1 MPQRPRAWVN
11 AASPGYFAAMGI
23 PMIEG
28 REFSWRDDAPA
39 ERRMAIVNRAFAR
52 AYLNG
57 RRATGTLLD
66 IRWVTELNPPGVPW
80 EVVGVAADTRQ
91 ANLHME
97 PIPEIFLSMSQ
108 VGSEGAV
115 YVVRSRSETGMARI
129 LAQTVADVDPRLE
142 KISAG
147 PLGGM
152 VAGNL
157 EPRALGM
164 RLIAGFGA
172 LALLLTAVGVYG
184 IVAFR
189 AAQRQREMAIRS
201 ALGGTAAEI
210 RKLVLGH
217 GARIGIW
224 GTAAGL
230 AAFQLVA
237 PLLKGQLYQ
246 TEPFDLV
253 TTMAVT
259 MTILGITIAASIA
272 PSHRAGKTVLMDV
285 LRDA

>member
-1 MPQRPRAWVN
+1 
-11 AASPGYFAAMGI
+11 
-23 PMIEG
+23 
-28 REFSWRDDAPA
+28 
-39 ERRMAIVNRAFAR
+39 
-52 AYLNG
+52 
-57 RRATGTLLD
+57 
-66 IRWVTELNPPGVPW
+66 
-80 EVVGVAADTRQ
+80 
-91 ANLHME
+91 
-97 PIPEIFLSMSQ
+97 
-108 VGSEGAV
+108 
-115 YVVRSRSETGMARI
+115 
-129 LAQTVADVDPRLE
+129 
-142 KISAG
+142 
-147 PLGGM
+147 
-152 VAGNL
+152 
-157 EPRALGM
+157 
-164 RLIAGFGA
+164 
-172 LALLLTAVGVYG
+172 
-184 IVAFR
+184 
-189 AAQRQREMAIRS
+189 MAIRS

>member
-1 MPQRPRAWVN
+1 
-11 AASPGYFAAMGI
+11 
-23 PMIEG
+23 
-28 REFSWRDDAPA
+28 
-39 ERRMAIVNRAFAR
+39 
-52 AYLNG
+52 
-57 RRATGTLLD
+57 
-66 IRWVTELNPPGVPW
+66 
-80 EVVGVAADTRQ
+80 
-91 ANLHME
+91 ME

-157 EPRALGM
+157 EPRALRM

-184 IVAFR
+184 SLHSARPRGSAKWRSGRRWAVR
-189 AAQRQREMAIRS
+189 RQRSGSSCSVTARASEYGN
-201 ALGGTAAEI
+201 GG
-210 RKLVLGH
+210 
-217 GARIGIW
+217 
-224 GTAAGL
+224 GL

-272 PSHRAGKTVLMDV
+272 PSHRAGRLS
-285 LRDA
+285 